1 MDNQENII
9 HEHKLHPSVI
19 KLLWGFALILLL
31 HALPSGLLVQKVVAL
46 DRSDISYCWDGA
58 TIEKQSN
65 GNYKI
70 RTYC

>member
-1 MDNQENII
+1 MDNREHII

-19 KLLWGFALILLL
+19 KLLWGFAVILLL
-31 HALPSGLLVQKVVAL
+31 QALPSELLIQQVVAS

-58 TIEKQSN
+58 QIEKQSN

-70 RTYC
+70 RAYC